1 MKSKIRN
8 KKYKCDGLLP
18 SAAHDAKTPATL
30 TDAKNLFFLRFKILV
45 SDNASV
51 VLIS

>member
-1 MKSKIRN
+1 MKQ
-8 KKYKCDGLLP
+8 KKECDALLP
-18 SAAHDAKTPATL
+18 SAVHEGQNTRHAHRDAM
-30 TDAKNLFFLRFKILV
+30 NLFLLCFELLV